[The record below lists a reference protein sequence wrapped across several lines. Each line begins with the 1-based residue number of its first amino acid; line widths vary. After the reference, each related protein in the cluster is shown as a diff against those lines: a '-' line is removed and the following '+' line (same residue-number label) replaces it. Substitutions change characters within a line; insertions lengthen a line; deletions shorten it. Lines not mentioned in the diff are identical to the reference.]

1 MSDPQPARFT
11 EEQVQ
16 RYARHIILP
25 NIGERASASYSTRAC
40 W

>member
-1 MSDPQPARFT
+1 MTATPMFN

-25 NIGERASASYSTRAC
+25 NIGGPASASCSTRAC

>member
-1 MSDPQPARFT
+1 MTQPPFT

-25 NIGERASASYSTRAC
+25 NIGGMMWRA
-40 W
+40 